1 MQQMM
6 RRLLIVV
13 ALFILPVIGQSSDLS
28 VLDEFVPAQMKKW
41 KVPGLAIAVVQHGK
55 VIYIHGFG
63 SRDLKQNLP
72 VTTKTL
78 FAIGSITKSFT
89 SLSMGIANDDGRMDW
104 DKPVRDYLPEFQM
117 YDAVASERMTPRDL
131 ISHRT
136 GWARHD
142 LVWYASDFS
151 REDLLHRLRYLQ
163 SNRDFRSGYNYNNL
177 LVMTAGYLVG
187 KVSGQDWETFVQ
199 QRIFQPLQMNST
211 NFSVTE
217 TQKNTDYAHPYIEVE
232 EKVQETP
239 FHALDSV
246 CPAGCINSNVEDMA
260 RYAIF
265 QLGKGKVGDQP
276 IVSEANLQ
284 LMHTAQ
290 APMGDSQE
298 FKEIGPY
305 SYGMGWVTTSYRGRR
320 NIWHNGGI
328 DGFYALLTM
337 LPEEELAVVILTNR
351 LGQPVPEMVA
361 YKIYDQLLGLDAI
374 DWGSR
379 YDEMYSKAK
388 AAAETTATNQK
399 TGTQPSHPLKDY
411 AGVYDN
417 PGYGKISIAAAGDD
431 FTMKLN
437 AVDFSLKHFH
447 YDVFEVPEKAGSP
460 FGGFKIRFLTNMNGD
475 IDSIAIPFES
485 DAPEIIFTRMPV
497 KASRET
503 LLPLA
508 GDYDLGNV
516 TVSVA
521 MKSDELQLTIPGQ
534 PAYTLEFLKDLKF
547 AIKGLSGYSVEFRK
561 DPTGKV
567 NELVLFQPDGTF
579 VAKRKTQVS
588 PQ

>member
-6 RRLLIVV
+6 RKLLVI
-13 ALFILPVIGQSSDLS
+13 ALVILPVIGQSQSSDLS
-28 VLDEFVPAQMKKW
+28 TLDEFVPAQMKKW
-41 KVPGLAIAVVQHGK
+41 KVPGLAIAVVHHGK
-55 VIYIHGFG
+55 VIYTHAFG
-63 SRDLKQNLP
+63 SRDVKQNLP

-117 YDAVASERMTPRDL
+117 YDTQASERMTPRDL
-131 ISHRT
+131 ISHRA

-142 LVWYASDFS
+142 LVWYTSDFS

-163 SNRDFRSGYNYNNL
+163 SNRDFRSGFSYNNL
-177 LVMTAGYLVG
+177 LVTTAGYLVG
-187 KVSGQDWETFVQ
+187 KVSGQGWETFVQ
-199 QRIFQPLQMNST
+199 QRIFQPLQMNGS

-217 TQKNTDYAHPYIEVE
+217 SQKNTDYAHPYIEVDD
-232 EKVQETP
+232 KVQETP
-239 FHALDSV
+239 FHSLDPV

-265 QLGKGKVGDQP
+265 QLGKGKAGDQQ

-290 APMGDSQE
+290 APIGSAGE
-298 FKEIGPY
+298 FKEIGPE
-305 SYGMGWVTTSYRGRR
+305 SYGMGWVITSYRGHH
-320 NIWHNGGI
+320 NVWHNGGI

-351 LGQPVPEMVA
+351 LGQPVPEIVA
-361 YKIYDQLLGLDAI
+361 YKIYDQLLGLDPI
-374 DWGSR
+374 DWGTR
-379 YDEMYSKAK
+379 YDQQFAKAK
-388 AAAETTATNQK
+388 AAEQTAATNQK
-399 TGTQPSHPLKDY
+399 SGTNPSHPQKDY
-411 AGVYDN
+411 TGEYEN

-437 AVDFSLKHFH
+437 AVDFPLKHFH
-447 YDVFEVPEKAGSP
+447 YDVFEVPEKGGSP
-460 FGGFKIRFLTNMNGD
+460 FGGFKVRFLTNMDGD

-485 DAPEIIFTRMPV
+485 DAPEILFTRAHV

-508 GDYDLGNV
+508 GDYDLGTV

-521 MKSDELQLTIPGQ
+521 LKADDLQLTIPGQ
-534 PAYTLEFLKDLKF
+534 PVYTLELLKDLKF

-561 DPTGKV
+561 DSTGHV

-579 VAKRKTQVS
+579 VAKRKTQ
-588 PQ
+588 P